1 MGIGILTWIILGAL
15 AGWVASIIVGTNR
28 QQGLLRDIIVGVG
41 GAVVGGLVMNLIGG
55 HGITGL
61 NLPSFL
67 VALGGAILL
76 LILFGRKR

>member
-1 MGIGILTWIILGAL
+1 MEIGILTWIILGGL
-15 AGWVASIIVGTNR
+15 AGWVASIVMGTNR
-28 QQGLLRDIIVGVG
+28 QQGLLRDILVGVG

-55 HGITGL
+55 RGITGL

-76 LILFGRKR
+76 LMLFGRRR

>member
-1 MGIGILTWIILGAL
+1 L

-28 QQGLLRDIIVGVG
+28 QQGLLRDILLGIG

-55 HGITGL
+55 HGVTGI

-67 VALGGAILL
+67 VALGGAIVLL
-76 LILFGRKR
+76 LLFGRKR

>member
-1 MGIGILTWIILGAL
+1 MGILGWIVLGAL

-28 QQGLLRDIIVGVG
+28 QQGLLRDILLGIG

-55 HGITGL
+55 HGVTGI

-67 VALGGAILL
+67 VALGGAIVLL
-76 LILFGRKR
+76 LLFGRKR